1 MLSLELLLIKGVL
14 IAFGSAP
21 VANST
26 PFSIA
31 NYIIVAITWMRR
43 VVFVAVYSEGSVSLR
58 ELVESLK
65 EAFVTTF
72 GCSRTAEIPSKTICR
87 IRRFACG
94 QSSPDGCENPGK
106 MDYGAKSFPNRT
118 AVKFIAR

>member
-87 IRRFACG
+87 IRRFPCAYRETKNI
-94 QSSPDGCENPGK
+94 QTPTV
-106 MDYGAKSFPNRT
+106 A
-118 AVKFIAR
+118 